1 MDLHNI
7 LLSDINR
14 IILIITEPHLKKIFK
29 LMKIKPIKF
38 FNRIDLSFKFDS
50 LTNDD
55 QKREFLEHFKEIL
68 RQETNFKEHEA
79 KEQFI
84 NNLKNQIEEM
94 SADNEIILSF
104 GTNKKMKTEPP
115 TPAEAIAQ
123 AIAQPIAPPTP
134 TQPIAPPTPA
144 QPIPTKEQILNLDI
158 IKYYNEM
165 REKLNDETDQPEENE
180 NKYYFKNIDT
190 NDPLTDEE
198 LKDLKRYRL
207 IYKIYDEINKYI
219 SMINAKYRNNEIEHT
234 NHDLNDS
241 FNNLLNLSYTEIFN
255 EMKELKNK
263 LKGINKFKTDTHQQA
278 QQRAERNYFNISI
291 NKPLEPPEREPPD
304 NQPQAPEEPQTQEQD
319 DETTTEEPPEQEEE
333 QDEEPF
339 KRNAAQLER
348 EREIINLE
356 FDFMSFQDEAKATN
370 EPPEEP
376 PIFPDIQQELTR
388 EQKENLIKY
397 KQLKALYNKIDEYIF
412 KLHREK
418 DELIRDNIDNEDLK
432 EIIKKIHRLK
442 NKIYNQ
448 FEELTQNLKI
458 TRLITKINNFNKYPL
473 LSYENYIYMLIRTTD
488 KFYILQPLKYKQINS
503 LYKQFLIPYEITPN
517 NKNNIRLAKT
527 NGKLQDVYI
536 YEELKR
542 MT

>member
-1 MDLHNI
+1 
-7 LLSDINR
+7 
-14 IILIITEPHLKKIFK
+14 
-29 LMKIKPIKF
+29 
-38 FNRIDLSFKFDS
+38 
-50 LTNDD
+50 
-55 QKREFLEHFKEIL
+55 
-68 RQETNFKEHEA
+68 
-79 KEQFI
+79 
-84 NNLKNQIEEM
+84 
-94 SADNEIILSF
+94 
-104 GTNKKMKTEPP
+104 
-115 TPAEAIAQ
+115 
-123 AIAQPIAPPTP
+123 
-134 TQPIAPPTPA
+134 
-144 QPIPTKEQILNLDI
+144 
-158 IKYYNEM
+158 
-165 REKLNDETDQPEENE
+165 
-180 NKYYFKNIDT
+180 
-190 NDPLTDEE
+190 
-198 LKDLKRYRL
+198 
-207 IYKIYDEINKYI
+207 
-219 SMINAKYRNNEIEHT
+219 
-234 NHDLNDS
+234 
-241 FNNLLNLSYTEIFN
+241 
-255 EMKELKNK
+255 MKELKNK

-319 DETTTEEPPEQEEE
+319 DETTTEEPQAQEEE
-333 QDEEPF
+333 PQEREE
-339 KRNAAQLER
+339 RNAAQLER

-356 FDFMSFQDEAKATN
+356 FDFMSFQDEAKAAHQ
-370 EPPEEP
+370 PPPQEQP

>member
-1 MDLHNI
+1 
-7 LLSDINR
+7 
-14 IILIITEPHLKKIFK
+14 
-29 LMKIKPIKF
+29 
-38 FNRIDLSFKFDS
+38 
-50 LTNDD
+50 
-55 QKREFLEHFKEIL
+55 
-68 RQETNFKEHEA
+68 
-79 KEQFI
+79 
-84 NNLKNQIEEM
+84 
-94 SADNEIILSF
+94 
-104 GTNKKMKTEPP
+104 
-115 TPAEAIAQ
+115 
-123 AIAQPIAPPTP
+123 
-134 TQPIAPPTPA
+134 
-144 QPIPTKEQILNLDI
+144 
-158 IKYYNEM
+158 
-165 REKLNDETDQPEENE
+165 
-180 NKYYFKNIDT
+180 
-190 NDPLTDEE
+190 
-198 LKDLKRYRL
+198 
-207 IYKIYDEINKYI
+207 
-219 SMINAKYRNNEIEHT
+219 MINAKYKNNEIEHT
-234 NHDLNDS
+234 NNDLNDS
-241 FNNLLNLSYTEIFN
+241 FKNLLNLSYTEIFN

-291 NKPLEPPEREPPD
+291 NKPLEPPEREPPEPE
-304 NQPQAPEEPQTQEQD
+304 PQTQEEEPQAQEQD

-333 QDEEPF
+333 QDEKPF

-348 EREIINLE
+348 EEEIINLE
-356 FDFMSFQDEAKATN
+356 FDYMSFQDEAKAAN
-370 EPPEEP
+370 EPPEQP

-418 DELIRDNIDNEDLK
+418 DQLIRDNIDNEDLN

-448 FEELTQNLKI
+448 YEELTQFLKVP
-458 TRLITKINNFNKYPL
+458 RLISKINNFNKYPL
-473 LSYENYIYMLIRTTD
+473 LSYENYIYMLIRTTE

-527 NGKLQDVYI
+527 NGRLQDVFI